1 MNIDN
6 LPDNPEEL
14 KKIILDFY
22 QHISLLEQKMA
33 IFQKALFGSSSEKFK
48 TTEKD
53 QLTLPFLKSIDDI
66 NNQNDFTEENQQEVT
81 VQITKRRKKKG
92 RRRLPV
98 NFPRIEEF
106 IDIPEEEKICECGT
120 LLTRIGEDV
129 SEKIDY
135 IPATIRILRIIRPKY
150 ACRKCEGVETSTKT
164 VKIAPPPKQLI
175 PKGIATASL
184 LAHIIISKF
193 ADALP
198 FYRQH
203 LQFLRLGVEIPR
215 STMAAWAIYV
225 ANRCQPLVDLL
236 VEDIRSGPL
245 INMDETPLQVL
256 KEPGKKN
263 TTKSYMW
270 IFIGGDPQRPSV
282 VFQYDPSRSKDVPAR
297 LVGSDYRGYIQ
308 TDGYAGYDS
317 LGTREGI
324 EHLGCLVH
332 ARRKFFD
339 VIKPLKKRKGAKI
352 KGSTA
357 QTVLNRIRDLY
368 KLEKLAKEQ
377 EMSPE
382 QIRDLRQEKAIPILD
397 EIKILLDERISTT
410 PPKSLLHTAISYAL
424 GQWDRLTR
432 YTEDGILHPDNNL
445 AENAIRP
452 LAVGRKNWL
461 FAGSPKGARASA
473 IYFSLIETA
482 KANGLEPHAYIR
494 HLFEMIPMAET
505 KEDLKR
511 LLPKNFTRE
520 TLPLY
525 S

>member
-1 MNIDN
+1 
-6 LPDNPEEL
+6 
-14 KKIILDFY
+14 
-22 QHISLLEQKMA
+22 
-33 IFQKALFGSSSEKFK
+33 
-48 TTEKD
+48 
-53 QLTLPFLKSIDDI
+53 
-66 NNQNDFTEENQQEVT
+66 
-81 VQITKRRKKKG
+81 
-92 RRRLPV
+92 
-98 NFPRIEEF
+98 
-106 IDIPEEEKICECGT
+106 
-120 LLTRIGEDV
+120 
-129 SEKIDY
+129 
-135 IPATIRILRIIRPKY
+135 
-150 ACRKCEGVETSTKT
+150 
-164 VKIAPPPKQLI
+164 
-175 PKGIATASL
+175 
-184 LAHIIISKF
+184 
-193 ADALP
+193 
-198 FYRQH
+198 
-203 LQFLRLGVEIPR
+203 
-215 STMAAWAIYV
+215 
-225 ANRCQPLVDLL
+225 
-236 VEDIRSGPL
+236 
-245 INMDETPLQVL
+245 
-256 KEPGKKN
+256 
-263 TTKSYMW
+263 MW